1 MENKQQS
8 VYKVTYY
15 DKNNAVSEFT
25 GEMHVVASDFNEAI
39 QKANKFL
46 SEYAYYSIYYS
57 IYSVQYICECF
68 V

>member
-1 MENKQQS
+1 MENKQS

-46 SEYAYYSIYYS
+46 SEYGYYSIH
-57 IYSVQYICECF
+57 SVQYICECF